1 LSAFCQQTFSQ
12 LTARKFI
19 LGNIFRFSV
28 PIPMIK
34 PTFAA
39 PRSRG
44 FTLIELLVTLAII
57 GILSAVAYPAYG
69 RYVAKGNRSAAQ
81 TYLLDL
87 AQAEA
92 RYFADSR
99 SYTDSIA
106 TLGVPAPAA
115 VSSKYTIQIDA
126 PDALPPSFT
135 ITATPIIG
143 TSQAGDGILTIN
155 SSGARTPSNKW

>member
-1 LSAFCQQTFSQ
+1 
-12 LTARKFI
+12 
-19 LGNIFRFSV
+19 
-28 PIPMIK
+28 MIT

-57 GILSAVAYPAYG
+57 GILAAVAYPAYG

-81 TYLLDL
+81 VYLLDL

-99 SYTDSIA
+99 SYTDSVA
-106 TLGVPAPAA
+106 TLGLPTPPA
-115 VSSKYTIQIDA
+115 VSSKYTIQVDT

-135 ITATPIIG
+135 ITATPKIG
-143 TSQAGDGILTIN
+143 TSQANDGILTLN
-155 SSGARTPSNKW
+155 SSGARTPSDKW

>member
-1 LSAFCQQTFSQ
+1 
-12 LTARKFI
+12 
-19 LGNIFRFSV
+19 
-28 PIPMIK
+28 MIT

-57 GILSAVAYPAYG
+57 GILSAIAYPAYG
-69 RYVAKGNRSAAQ
+69 KYVAKGNRSAAQ

-99 SYTDSIA
+99 SYTENVAELGLA
-106 TLGVPAPAA
+106 TPPA
-115 VSSKYTIQIDA
+115 VSSKYTIEIDA
-126 PDALPPSFT
+126 PETLPPSFT
-135 ITATPIIG
+135 ITARPIAG
-143 TSQAGDGILTIN
+143 TSQAGDGVLTLD
-155 SSGARTPSNKW
+155 SSGARTPSDKW

>member
-1 LSAFCQQTFSQ
+1 MT
-12 LTARKFI
+12 
-19 LGNIFRFSV
+19 
-28 PIPMIK
+28 K

-39 PRSRG
+39 PRGRG

-92 RYFADSR
+92 HYFADSR
-99 SYTDSIA
+99 GYTESLTELGLA
-106 TLGVPAPAA
+106 TPPV
-115 VSSKYTIQIDA
+115 VSSKYTIEIDV

-135 ITATPIIG
+135 ITATPIAG
-143 TSQAGDGILTIN
+143 TSQDGDGVLTIN
-155 SSGARTPSNKW
+155 SSGARTPSDKW